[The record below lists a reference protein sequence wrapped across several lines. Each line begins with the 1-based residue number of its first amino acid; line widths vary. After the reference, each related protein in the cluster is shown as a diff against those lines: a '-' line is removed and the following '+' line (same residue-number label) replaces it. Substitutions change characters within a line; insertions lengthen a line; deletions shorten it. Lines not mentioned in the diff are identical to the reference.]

1 MEIIVLVKQ
10 VPDTTEVKIDPK
22 KGTLIRE
29 GVESIMNPDD
39 AVAVEFA
46 VGLKESRKDV
56 TITAVS
62 MGPPQAKE
70 VLQEAMA
77 MGADKG
83 ILLTDI
89 AFAGADT
96 LATSYALGQCVKH
109 IGNYDLVIA
118 GRQAIDG
125 DTAQIGP
132 QVAEFLGLPQIT
144 YVDDLEI
151 KSKKVIAKRRLED
164 GYQEIS
170 ADLPALLTVIQGK
183 QTPRYPNI
191 GFLIDA
197 CDPKSDIEVWNAAD
211 IGAQADMIGLKGS
224 PTLVLKTFS
233 PKTERK
239 CERLEGDKKEVC
251 QQMLDKLEKKG
262 LLRGV

>member
-39 AVAVEFA
+39 AVAMEFA
-46 VGLKESRKDV
+46 VRLKQRHKNV
-56 TITAVS
+56 GITAIS

-70 VLQEAMA
+70 VLQEAIG
-77 MGADKG
+77 MGADTG

-96 LATSYALGQCVKH
+96 LATSYALGQCIKYL
-109 IGNYDLVIA
+109 GNYDLVIA

-132 QVAEFLGLPQIT
+132 QVAEYLGIPQIT
-144 YVDDLEI
+144 YVD
-151 KSKKVIAKRRLED
+151 KVKITRKRVKARRRLED
-164 GYQEIS
+164 GYQNII
-170 ADLPALLTVIQGK
+170 APLPALVTVIQGRK
-183 QTPRYPNI
+183 SPRYPTM
-191 GFLIDA
+191 GGLIEACGPDA
-197 CDPKSDIEVWNAAD
+197 DIRKWDAAD
-211 IGAQADMIGLKGS
+211 IKAHADMIGMKGS
-224 PTLVLKTFS
+224 PTWVVKTFS
-233 PKTERK
+233 PKSERK
-239 CERLEGDKKEVC
+239 CELLKGGKKDVAKELM
-251 QQMLDKLEKKG
+251 QKLEKKG
-262 LLRGV
+262 LLRGG